1 VSNAHRSTSEI
12 LVDRR
17 GRVYSSYVVH
27 TVDHP
32 IAQHALLQLRNVN
45 AYPSRFRR
53 LAERLSLV
61 LTLEA
66 TRDLATEPQT
76 VETPLERVTGRRLA
90 SEVVVMPVL
99 RAGLVMADVVLSVLP
114 DARVG
119 HIGLQRDEE
128 TAIASRY
135 YLKVP
140 SMGESTVV
148 LVVDPMLATGGS
160 AIMALDLIKE
170 HGARDVR
177 LLSIVSAPEGIAAVQ
192 AKHPDVSIFTTAVDR
207 QLNAQK
213 YILPGLGDFGDR
225 LYGT

>member
-1 VSNAHRSTSEI
+1 M
-12 LVDRR
+12 
-17 GRVYSSYVVH
+17 YSSYVVH

-32 IAQHALLQLRNVN
+32 IAQHALLHLRSVD

-61 LTLEA
+61 ITLDA
-66 TRDLATEPQT
+66 TRDLPTEPYT
-76 VETPLERVTGRRLA
+76 VESPLEKATGRRLA
-90 SEVVVMPVL
+90 NNIVVMPVL
-99 RAGLVMADVVLSVLP
+99 RAGLVMAEVVLTLLP

-128 TAIASRY
+128 TAIASQY

-140 SMGESTVV
+140 AIDVDTVV

-160 AIMALDLIKE
+160 AISALDLIKE
-170 HGARDVR
+170 RGAEDVR
-177 LLSIVSAPEGIAAVQ
+177 LLSIVAAPEGIAAVQ
-192 AKHPDVSIFTTAVDR
+192 AKHPDVQIFTAAVDR
-207 QLNAQK
+207 QLNSQK

>member
-1 VSNAHRSTSEI
+1 
-12 LVDRR
+12 
-17 GRVYSSYVVH
+17 VVH

-32 IAQHALLQLRNVN
+32 IAQHALLHLRSVD
-45 AYPSRFRR
+45 AHPGRFRR

-61 LTLEA
+61 ITLEA
-66 TRDLATEPQT
+66 TRDLPTEAHT
-76 VETPLERVTGRRLA
+76 VDTPLEQATGRRVA
-90 SEVVVMPVL
+90 NNIVVMPVL
-99 RAGLVMADVVLSVLP
+99 RAGLVMADVVLSLLP

-128 TAIASRY
+128 TAVASQY

-140 SMGESTVV
+140 SIDAATVV

-160 AIMALDLIKE
+160 AITALDLIKDR
-170 HGARDVR
+170 GGRDVR
-177 LLSIVSAPEGIAAVQ
+177 LLSIVAAPEGIAAVQ
-192 AKHPDVSIFTTAVDR
+192 AKHPDVQIFTAAVDR
-207 QLNAQK
+207 QLNSQK

>member
-1 VSNAHRSTSEI
+1 
-12 LVDRR
+12 
-17 GRVYSSYVVH
+17 VVH
-27 TVDHP
+27 IVDHP
-32 IAQHALLQLRNVN
+32 IAQHALLHLRSVT

-61 LTLEA
+61 ITLEA
-66 TRDLATEPQT
+66 TRDLPTEPHT
-76 VETPLERVTGRRLA
+76 VETPLEPTTGRRLA
-90 SEVVVMPVL
+90 GEVVVMPVL

-119 HIGLQRDEE
+119 HIGLQRDED

-140 SMGESTVV
+140 AIHDTTVV

-160 AIMALDLIKE
+160 AITALDVIKA

-192 AKHPDVSIFTTAVDR
+192 AQHPDVAIFTGAVDR